1 MEALT
6 YRKTSHRG
14 ASSRGEGL
22 RKIAR
27 RNSAKS
33 SSLRASRYN
42 FATEKKILGK
52 VSKMRET
59 HGGRSAGGAAKK
71 LQIDVQYLA
80 AVKEFET
87 AVRHLR
93 KQRFGKAK
101 EIFEKLASSPVR
113 EVAARSAVHLLFCEH
128 KLGSPKAAAKSAEDW
143 YSLGVFKL
151 NAGRYEQAIESLSK
165 ADKMAPNREHIR
177 YALAAAHAALG
188 NAAVAIEHLKAAIL
202 FRPQNRAQAR
212 LDPEFK
218 TLAEDPRF
226 RQLTNPS

>member
-1 MEALT
+1 
-6 YRKTSHRG
+6 
-14 ASSRGEGL
+14 
-22 RKIAR
+22 
-27 RNSAKS
+27 
-33 SSLRASRYN
+33 
-42 FATEKKILGK
+42 
-52 VSKMRET
+52 MRET

-188 NAAVAIEHLKAAIL
+188 NAAVAIEHLKAAIS